1 MHRWRGFVSLSRAGV
16 SARRQMALAVRHA
29 RDRFGAARSTES
41 TSAVG
46 RLLPATYP
54 FSLPDTGRSW
64 PSSFWVL
71 SQAELDRAYTH
82 TEVGAVWGVGKSMAS
97 RVRIGSAT
105 LVSQGAD
112 VLVWATRQDRR

>member
-1 MHRWRGFVSLSRAGV
+1 MLSRRKDSFQASSCATCRTG
-16 SARRQMALAVRHA
+16 
-29 RDRFGAARSTES
+29 
-41 TSAVG
+41 VG